1 MMKLSRDFYNRDTLI
16 VAEELLGKILVV
28 NKDNKICKG
37 KIVEVEAYMGFMD
50 KAAHS
55 YNNRRTKRTEV
66 MYGKP
71 GFSYVYF
78 IYGLYYCMNVV
89 TREEGVPQAVLIRA
103 VEPLED
109 IEVMSFRRF
118 KKGYD
123 NLSNREKINITN
135 GPSKLCMA
143 MGIDKDL
150 NSLDLLEDDIFIEED
165 IKENFEISTSKRIGI
180 DYAEEAKDYPWR
192 FYIKGNKYVSK
203 K

>member
-1 MMKLSRDFYNRDTLI
+1 MKLHREFYNRDTLQ
-16 VAEELLGKILVV
+16 VSKELLGKVLVV
-28 NKDNKICKG
+28 NNNNILCKG
-37 KIVEVEAYMGFMD
+37 KIVEVEAYMGPMD

-55 YNNRRTKRTEV
+55 YNNRRTKRTEI

-103 VEPLED
+103 VEPIAGFED
-109 IEVMSFRRF
+109 MSLRRF
-118 KKGYD
+118 KKAYSE
-123 NLSNREKINITN
+123 LSNREKINITN
-135 GPSKLCMA
+135 GPSKLCSA
-143 MGIDKDL
+143 MGIGREL
-150 NSLDLLEDDIFIEED
+150 NGLDLLGDIIYIEDGKE
-165 IKENFEISTSKRIGI
+165 ENFKMVTAKRVGI

-192 FYIKGNKYVSK
+192 FYIEDNKYVSK